1 MKKLTIG
8 LVMLFAVPAILVSGI
23 WGKTIGNFAVAHFT
37 DHRPALTAC
46 SDWGSVVVTET
57 WWTDESDFFTW
68 SSEDHPNW
76 SDARWEEEG
85 YTKQSKREK
94 FLYCSPFLT
103 RTEAEDS
110 MVSNEASATPFF
122 WNPQQDEITNDGRYM
137 NDSVRTYSLD
147 VGNFVRASIMLLLA
161 IGGAVLVF
169 GATKSR
175 HRKKVN
181 EIQMSDNKTGDI

>member
-23 WGKTIGNFAVAHFT
+23 WGKTIGDFAVAHFA

-57 WWTDESDFFTW
+57 WWERDDNSYDTSHWSWTD
-68 SSEDHPNW
+68 
-76 SDARWEEEG
+76 AKYEEEG
-85 YTKQSKREK
+85 YTKQSKRET

-110 MVSNEASATPFF
+110 MVSNEASATPFY
-122 WNPQQDEITNDGRYM
+122 WNPQQDEITNDGRYK

-175 HRKKVN
+175 RRKKVN
-181 EIQMSDNKTGDI
+181 EIQMPDNKTGDI